1 MPLYCTEVDV
11 ARHAGGAKRLTE
23 LSDTDAD
30 GGNDSGLVDAAIDAA
45 EALVN
50 SYARKQ
56 YEVPFPDPA
65 PPSIQEITAGIA
77 VYNLKSWRDAITEG
91 DQVKQDARVEWLEN
105 LAKGIVDPGVS
116 PVPASSAHVA
126 VSNTARPNK
135 KAVSRDK
142 LKGFS

>member
-1 MPLYCTEVDV
+1 VPLYCAEVDV
-11 ARHAGGAKRLTE
+11 ARHAGGVKRLTE
-23 LSDTDAD
+23 IADTDGD
-30 GGNDSGLVDAAIDAA
+30 GSNETGLVDKAIDAS

-56 YEVPFPDPA
+56 YEVPFLPV
-65 PPSIQEITAGIA
+65 PPSITEITAGLS
-77 VYNLKSWRDAITEG
+77 VYNLKCWRDALTES
-91 DQVKQDARVEWLEN
+91 DVVKQEARIEWLEN
-105 LAKGIVDPGVS
+105 LAKGIVDPGIS

-126 VSNTARPNK
+126 VTNTARPDS

>member
-1 MPLYCTEVDV
+1 VPLYCTEVDV